1 MLHWIR
7 HCEVMVDCL
16 LRLLQQENDCNGRK
30 KKKKHDYDG
39 TSHAAVGELGLRIVL
54 SDDEVED
61 RNDGCDDCVLENYCT
76 VVGIAQEAK

>member
-1 MLHWIR
+1 MLHWIQ

-16 LRLLQQENDCNGRK
+16 LRLLQQENDCNWRK

-54 SDDEVED
+54 PDDEVED
-61 RNDGCDDCVLENYCT
+61 RNGCDDCVLENYCT

>member
-39 TSHAAVGELGLRIVL
+39 TSHAAAGELGLRIVL
-54 SDDEVED
+54 PDDEVED
-61 RNDGCDDCVLENYCT
+61 RNGCDDCV
-76 VVGIAQEAK
+76 